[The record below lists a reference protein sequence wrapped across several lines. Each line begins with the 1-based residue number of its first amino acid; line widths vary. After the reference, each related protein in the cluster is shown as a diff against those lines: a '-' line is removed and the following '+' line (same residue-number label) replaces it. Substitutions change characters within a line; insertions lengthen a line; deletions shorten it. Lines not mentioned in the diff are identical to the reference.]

1 MTDRDAN
8 ALVAVLVAAFP
19 HPLVPNATMAL
30 YATQL
35 AQCKDAAVMAEVV
48 QAAIEN
54 EERLPSISVLLREYR
69 SRRKRKADQLA
80 SARGLD
86 EARASDAENERQA
99 RMLYERLRDSI
110 ESPAFEWN
118 GHDDVAVDP
127 PRDEGAP

>member
-1 MTDRDAN
+1 MTDREAN

-54 EERLPSISVLLREYR
+54 EERFPPISVLLREYR

-80 SARGLD
+80 SRGLE
-86 EARASDAENERQA
+86 EAKASDAENERQA

-110 ESPAFEWN
+110 ESRAFEWN

-127 PRDEGAP
+127 PRDEGAA